1 MEWQFFTSASK
12 LPSLN
17 FPETSLRTSKSDSG
31 FWIILSAIQS
41 NFLTLEVSIGRNP
54 TPRPPVWGDPSG
66 NQEARSGPGSSSVLH
81 LPQYPDGAP
90 WKWDK
95 TAQHPGRCHE
105 ILKMCRDGVSLNFP
119 SLQVTAQLL
128 AGLSLMIFGEK
139 RCEGGDLRWF
149 P

>member
-1 MEWQFFTSASK
+1 MYICVYVSVSSIITREVFFVILYTDKYSCAANSVFGPKKKHCTKMEWQFFTSASK

-90 WKWDK
+90 WK
-95 TAQHPGRCHE
+95 
-105 ILKMCRDGVSLNFP
+105 
-119 SLQVTAQLL
+119 
-128 AGLSLMIFGEK
+128 
-139 RCEGGDLRWF
+139 
-149 P
+149 